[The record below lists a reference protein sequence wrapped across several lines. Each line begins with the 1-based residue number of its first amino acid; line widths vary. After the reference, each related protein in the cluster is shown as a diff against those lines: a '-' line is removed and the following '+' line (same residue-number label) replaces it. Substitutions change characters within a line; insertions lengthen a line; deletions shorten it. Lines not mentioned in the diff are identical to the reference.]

1 MQDQINYLN
10 AKGFISHA
18 LTSNISLNETE
29 RILNNCIYGNV
40 KFLYIT
46 PEKLKNAL
54 LMDKITLMNINLIA
68 VDEAHCISDWGHD
81 FRPAYRNIAIIR
93 EKVENAP
100 LLALTATA
108 NKKVAKDIQENLLF
122 KETNLIKSSLIRNN
136 IAFTNKS
143 NK

>member
-100 LLALTATA
+100 LLALIHS
-108 NKKVAKDIQENLLF
+108 K
-122 KETNLIKSSLIRNN
+122 
-136 IAFTNKS
+136 
-143 NK
+143 